1 VKTTAGR
8 TTRTEPPS
16 ASGVVPGSQAARVL
30 RPTPVLELLAAAAEL
45 LDEPA
50 ARIVAALAVDY
61 PHSLQ
66 RRPATL
72 VQAAGTTPFELNR
85 LLLAAGF
92 ADLDDLRRQYA
103 RQSGTRSGQQL
114 RFTTHRTPDQPE
126 RASLEQLLEREQRAL
141 AQTLRHVQG
150 SGTLEVA
157 ARAILLSRRRW
168 VFGDLGSRGYAQ
180 LFATEVAESLGKVG
194 LIEASGGPVLTAL
207 ADAHRLDSLT
217 IFCIGN
223 PSRLTVRL
231 AEQCRELDMAVILVT
246 DRDTCPVGPVAQHV
260 LRVGASGSAGA
271 SPAAVAVVGHALALL
286 SGAGAKGAGRRA
298 RRAERLAAALDWYEP
313 DSATRSGNVP

>member
-1 VKTTAGR
+1 MASAAG
-8 TTRTEPPS
+8 S
-16 ASGVVPGSQAARVL
+16 DHARVL
-30 RPTPVLELLAAAAEL
+30 RPTPALELLAAAAEL
-45 LDEPA
+45 LDAPA
-50 ARIVAALAVDY
+50 ARIVAVLAEDY
-61 PHSLQ
+61 PQSLQ

-72 VQAAGTTPFELNR
+72 AQAAGATTFELNR
-85 LLLAAGF
+85 LVLAAGF
-92 ADLDDLRRQYA
+92 ANLDDLRRQA
-103 RQSGTRSGQQL
+103 AGQSGTRPEQL
-114 RFTTHRTPDQPE
+114 RFTTHRAPDQPE

-141 AQTLRHVQG
+141 AQALRQVQG

-180 LFATEVAESLGKVG
+180 LFATEVAQSLAKVS
-194 LIEASGGPVLTAL
+194 LIEAGGGPVLTAL
-207 ADAHRLDSLT
+207 TDAHRLDSLT

-231 AEQCRELDMAVILVT
+231 AEQCRELNMAVIVVT
-246 DRDTCPVGPVAQHV
+246 DRDDCPLGPIAQHI
-260 LRVGASGSAGA
+260 LRVGATGSAGS
-271 SPAAVAVVGHALALL
+271 SPAAVAAIGHALALL

-313 DSATRSGNVP
+313 DSANRFRKAP